1 MKTILLG
8 NAAEDMKT
16 GVSSPRRAAAASS
29 QNCLRQH
36 ELQAHPAPH
45 ADGGAL

>member
-36 ELQAHPAPH
+36 GLQVHPAPH
-45 ADGGAL
+45 AYGGAL